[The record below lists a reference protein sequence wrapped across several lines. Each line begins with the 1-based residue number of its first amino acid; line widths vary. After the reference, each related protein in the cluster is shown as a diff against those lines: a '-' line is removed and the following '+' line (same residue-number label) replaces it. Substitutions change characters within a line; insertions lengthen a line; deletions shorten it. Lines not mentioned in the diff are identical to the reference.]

1 LNGPAATAFHRIPAE
16 FGLVPGVQQASVKRR
31 MPARQQSTFPSTYP
45 SAAKPKASSNPLHS
59 PAIGGCFAAQTG
71 WAVASVLRPR
81 PGLLDE
87 LRERVMKLTSLL
99 ALAAVTGVIAF
110 PSAARAQYPVL
121 TYGKGPALTCY
132 ELVKSKRLNNSTL
145 EVCDS
150 ALKDDTLSPKNRAAT
165 YNNRGIVNMRNN
177 NRAAAERDYHAA
189 LKISP
194 NIAETQINLGAMFY
208 ANDMF
213 TEAVSVLNQGVK
225 AEELSSRAVAHYNR
239 ALALEKLGELDEAYA
254 DLQTAVRLNPGLA
267 AASQQLAR
275 YRVERAS

>member
-1 LNGPAATAFHRIPAE
+1 L
-16 FGLVPGVQQASVKRR
+16 L
-31 MPARQQSTFPSTYP
+31 
-45 SAAKPKASSNPLHS
+45 S
-59 PAIGGCFAAQTG
+59 PPIRGCFAAQTG
-71 WAVASVLRPR
+71 WAVASVFKAAQVFWMNS
-81 PGLLDE
+81 GSG
-87 LRERVMKLTSLL
+87 VMKLTSLL

-110 PSAARAQYPVL
+110 PVAAHAQYPVL
-121 TYGKGPALTCY
+121 TYGKGPALDCY
-132 ELVKSKRLNNSTL
+132 ELVKSKRLNGSTL
-145 EVCDS
+145 EICDT

-177 NRAAAERDYHAA
+177 NRAAAERDYDAA

-225 AEELSSRAVAHYNR
+225 ADDRGSRAVAHYNR

-254 DLQTAVRLNPGLA
+254 DLQAAVRIDPTLA
-267 AASQQLAR
+267 AASQQLTR